1 MQNSI
6 HKTLLAGILLFLTGF
21 VGWALPPPT
30 TPANIDHSS
39 WNSLLEEHVDNQ
51 GWVDYQGFSSD
62 REKLQ
67 GYLQYL
73 AQKKPAQH
81 ADPAVILA
89 FYINLYNAAMVERV
103 LEHYP
108 VASVKDI
115 KRVWGKKVI
124 PVGEELLSLNDI
136 EHGILRKMDEPRIH
150 FAINCASI
158 SCPKLSDRAFLPQT
172 LDAQLDEAAKAFI
185 LSDKNQLQGLELG
198 LSQIFNWYKKDF
210 RVAGKAD
217 PLGYINRYLD
227 QPVDPKSK
235 THYLEY
241 NWNLN
246 EQR

>member
-1 MQNSI
+1 MQNNTK
-6 HKTLLAGILLFLTGF
+6 KTLLAGIFLFLTGF
-21 VGWALPPPT
+21 VGWALPFEPPT
-30 TPANIDHSS
+30 SIDHSS
-39 WNSLLEEHVDNQ
+39 WNSLLQKHVDKD
-51 GWVDYQGFSSD
+51 GWVDYQGFAGD

-73 AQKKPAQH
+73 AQNKPAQN
-81 ADPAVILA
+81 AERTEILA

-108 VASVKDI
+108 LASVKDI

-150 FAINCASI
+150 FAVNCASI
-158 SCPKLSDRAFLPQT
+158 SCPKLSNRAFLPQT
-172 LDAQLDEAAKAFI
+172 MDAQLDEAAKAFI
-185 LSDKNQLQGLELG
+185 LSDKNQLQGEELG

-210 RVAGKAD
+210 QVAGKAD
-217 PLGYINRYLD
+217 PLSYINRYLD

-235 THYLEY
+235 TRYLEY

-246 EQR
+246 EKR